1 MTDVPE
7 YLDRGEPA
15 RLFPVLKDT
24 SKEGRCTSIFLSCLC
39 HVQEFGEQI
48 LKSVGQR
55 VGQRAKIE
63 TYTEISFVGEND
75 NRPDG
80 LIVLKTGKREWKALL
95 ETKVGNKKLEAEQ
108 ISAYVDLAKENNID
122 AVITISNQFTWKP
135 DNHPINLSSR
145 TKRIKVQVYHWSWWY
160 IVTQAY
166 LLISNTDIEDKDQ
179 HLILEEMLRFLEHES
194 TGVKRFDSMPSE
206 WKSIVQKVANG
217 SPLQKK
223 IDNLEGIVS
232 AWHQEIQDIDLML
245 SREANVKVKTK
256 LPRKHVL
263 DPGSRL
269 KDDIDYL
276 SKEHSLNAT
285 LEVPDAAALIEISAS
300 IRTKA
305 ISASMIL
312 MTPGDKKTN
321 SARLNWLLRQLRKSS
336 EADVYIGLHWPGRKS
351 KTQYPLSKL
360 KEDPKIAVG
369 DNQYK
374 VIRFEVSMIRHLAK
388 RFGQPRSFIADL
400 EKLVSDFYENVGQ
413 HLRAYQPPAP
423 RIQKERSNPESITTE
438 ELQRI
443 VKEETP
449 E

>member
-1 MTDVPE
+1 M
-7 YLDRGEPA
+7 
-15 RLFPVLKDT
+15 
-24 SKEGRCTSIFLSCLC
+24 
-39 HVQEFGEQI
+39 

-55 VGQRAKIE
+55 VGKRANIT
-63 TYTEISFVGEND
+63 TYTEVIFAGEND
-75 NRPDG
+75 ERPDG
-80 LIVLKTGKREWKALL
+80 LIVLKVGKREWKALV
-95 ETKVGNKKLEAEQ
+95 ETKVGNNKLEEEQ
-108 ISAYVDLAKENNID
+108 ISSYVNLARKNNID
-122 AVITISNQFTWKP
+122 AVITISNQFTSKP
-135 DNHPINLSSR
+135 DYHPVSLSAGAKR
-145 TKRIKVQVYHWSWWY
+145 TKVQVYHWSWWY

-166 LLISNTDIEDKDQ
+166 LLISNTDIADEDQ

-206 WKSIVQKVANG
+206 WKSIVQKVANS

-223 IDNLEGIVS
+223 SDNLEGIVS

-256 LPRKHVL
+256 LPRKHIL

-269 KDDIDYL
+269 KDDIVCL

-336 EADVYIGLHWPGRKS
+336 EADVYIGLHWPGRKP

-360 KEDPKIAVG
+360 KEDTKIAVG

-374 VIRFEVSMIRHLAK
+374 VIRFEVSMIRHLGK
-388 RFGQPRSFIADL
+388 RFGQPRSFISDL
-400 EKLVSDFYENVGQ
+400 EKLVSDFYANAGQ

-423 RIQKERSNPESITTE
+423 RIQKERNNPESVTTE
-438 ELQRI
+438 GLQRI
-443 VKEETP
+443 AKEETP